1 MRKTERKEK
10 RKEEKKE
17 GERKMETVRP
27 INPEDQS
34 HRESLTGIEAG
45 KSSHLANTQNTH
57 APQFHPHLGHHPEP
71 EIPRCYWSPRLSQ
84 PCLLKKLKHKQL
96 NPESVAFFTSG

>member
-10 RKEEKKE
+10 RKEEKE

-34 HRESLTGIEAG
+34 QRESLTGIEAG
-45 KSSHLANTQNTH
+45 KSSHLTNTQNTH

-71 EIPRCYWSPRLSQ
+71 EISKMVLESKAFPTMPPEEAKTQATQ
-84 PCLLKKLKHKQL
+84 P
-96 NPESVAFFTSG
+96 

>member
-1 MRKTERKEK
+1 MRKRERKEK

-17 GERKMETVRP
+17 GERKMETVRL

-34 HRESLTGIEAG
+34 QRESLTGIEAG

-57 APQFHPHLGHHPEP
+57 APQFHPHLGRHTEP
-71 EIPRCYWSPRLSQ
+71 EISKMVLESKAFPTMP
-84 PCLLKKLKHKQL
+84 
-96 NPESVAFFTSG
+96 PEEAKTQATHP